1 MEAGASS
8 WHWESEAKEAI
19 ERAVRAEA
27 ERDAAHHEVSMA
39 RLDVEAAGSA
49 WAQVEYELARV

>member
-1 MEAGASS
+1 MSS
-8 WHWESEAKEAI
+8 WRWESEAKEAI

-27 ERDAAHHEVSMA
+27 ERDAAHHEESMA
-39 RLDVEAAGSA
+39 RLDVEAAGST